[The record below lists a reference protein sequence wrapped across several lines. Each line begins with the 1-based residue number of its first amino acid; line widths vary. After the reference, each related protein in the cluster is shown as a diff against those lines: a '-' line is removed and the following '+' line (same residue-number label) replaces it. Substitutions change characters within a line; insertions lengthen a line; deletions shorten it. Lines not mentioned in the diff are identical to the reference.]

1 MGNPEI
7 SKDFTKKIDQIKIN
21 LKSWKLPEWIL
32 FFVIIPA
39 VLFLVYLIPQEIKN
53 SYFILNTANP
63 WNLPTWFLFSY
74 THSQLYPHLVGNIA
88 SYLLALLAVF
98 SFENNKRRFWIMAA
112 GSLLLVPLI
121 ASLLT
126 IGMFTV
132 LGVGVTSQGFSAIG
146 AAFIAYAMI
155 SIVLWML
162 GDMLE
167 GFDHPEHFRSRLLFI
182 VMCGLLTVV
191 LALIIVGG
199 IDLGLFLNAGESTSN
214 GIAHFGGF
222 ITLLILFLLYD
233 VRTEKRKYFQ
243 MTFGMAVGM
252 GILWYGNYLFT
263 LIRQVKG
270 I

>member
-39 VLFLVYLIPQEIKN
+39 VLFLVYLIPQDIKN
-53 SYFILNTANP
+53 LYFILNTTNP
-63 WNLPTWFLFSY
+63 WNLQTWFLFSY
-74 THSQLYPHLVGNIA
+74 THSQLYPHLVGNVA

-112 GSLLLVPLI
+112 CSLLLVPVI

-132 LGVGVTSQGFSAIG
+132 LGVGVISQGFSAIG

-155 SIVLWML
+155 SIVLWIV

-167 GFDHPEHFRSRLLFI
+167 GFDHPEYFKSRLLFF

-233 VRTEKRKYFQ
+233 VRTEKRRYFQ
-243 MTFGMAVGM
+243 VTFCMAVGM
-252 GILWYGNYLFT
+252 GIVWYGNYLFT